1 MGLSQIK
8 NFSSYLVAP
17 ILTLII
23 FSIIFQIWEID
34 FTQPIFGRYR
44 YDTLLHAFLVKNV
57 IDSGWFFSND
67 LVGLPHLTDKFYLY
81 DFPLQGSSFNFLIFK
96 FFSYFSSNPFLVLNL
111 HFLLTFLL
119 ISATS
124 FAVLRHFKISFFS
137 ATLVSILYSFL
148 YYHFH
153 RGTSHALLSNYASIP
168 LVVMVAVWIMSKKIE
183 LIQVNKKN
191 QFCIKPNKFFIFA
204 AIIGIFTA
212 TNDVYYAFFAL
223 IVFCISWFLESLKS
237 GKFFSRNFCST
248 IVLCLVVI
256 VTLLCL
262 YIPSFAYWIANG
274 PNRFV
279 TNRNLSQS
287 ELYAL
292 TIIDLLLPTYDHYI
306 KYFADLKSSFGFMVY
321 ERSRD
326 FGNERDSESLGL
338 LGSAGFLFLI
348 IWVIASSISNG
359 GIFLQKTINRFS
371 IKKDEQFLISDLAN
385 LNLLL
390 VLFSAVGGLIMFIAM
405 PFSLIR
411 SYARVCIIIAFISF
425 VIVAIF
431 FDKILSSKFFGKRI
445 HAAIFLS
452 FISLLA
458 VFDQVGQ
465 SPSALD
471 DPKKFQQ
478 KFISDKNF
486 VEQIEAEMPK
496 NSQIFVMPI
505 STFPE
510 GDDYE
515 NLVGYLHSKSLRWS
529 YPAIAGRES
538 DLWQKKVAKLGF
550 ENFLSEIKKIGFNGV
565 LINRASLAE
574 DLSMKKH
581 NRSEQDPSDIGDW
594 RGVIEFEKKLSK
606 TAKLKITSSDVNLV
620 FYKL

>member
-1 MGLSQIK
+1 MNLK
-8 NFSSYLVAP
+8 KFSSYLVAP

-23 FSIIFQIWEID
+23 FSIVFRIWEID
-34 FTQPIFGRYR
+34 FSQPIFGRYL

-67 LVGLPHLTDKFYLY
+67 FVGLPHLTGKFYLY

-96 FFSYFSSNPFLVLNL
+96 IFSYFSSNPFLILNL

-137 ATLVSILYSFL
+137 ATLVSTLYSFL

-191 QFCIKPNKFFIFA
+191 QFCLKPNKFFIFA

-223 IVFCISWFLESLKS
+223 MVFCISWFLESLKN
-237 GKFFSRNFCST
+237 GKFFSRSFFST
-248 IVLCLVVI
+248 MMLCLVI
-256 VTLLCL
+256 ITTLLCL
-262 YIPSFAYWIANG
+262 YAPSFAYWITDG
-274 PNRFV
+274 PNGLV
-279 TNRNLSQS
+279 ANRSVAES
-287 ELYAL
+287 EVFSLR
-292 TIIDLLLPTYDHYI
+292 IVDLLLPTYDHYI
-306 KYFADLKSSFGFMVY
+306 KYFADLKSSFGFMAY

-326 FGNERDSESLGL
+326 FGNERDGESLGL

-348 IWVIASSISNG
+348 IWVIASSISG
-359 GIFLQKTINRFS
+359 GGGFLQKTINRFS

-390 VLFSAVGGLIMFIAM
+390 VLFSTVGGLIMFVVM

-411 SYARVCIIIAFISF
+411 SYARMCIIIAFISF

-431 FDKILSSKFFGKRI
+431 FDKILKSKFFGKQV

-452 FISLLA
+452 LLSFLA
-458 VFDQVGQ
+458 VFDQVGK
-465 SPSALD
+465 SPSTLS
-471 DPKKFQQ
+471 DPKKLQQ

-486 VEQIEAEMPK
+486 VEQVEAKMPK

-505 STFPE
+505 SSFPE
-510 GDDYE
+510 EDDYE
-515 NLVGYLHSKSLRWS
+515 NLVGYLHSKNLRWS
-529 YPAIAGRES
+529 YPAMAGRES
-538 DLWQKKVAKLGF
+538 DLWQKKVAKLDF
-550 ENFLSEIKKIGFNGV
+550 ENFLSEIKKVGFNGV
-565 LINRASLAE
+565 LINRAYLAE
-574 DLSMKKH
+574 ILSIKKH
-581 NRSEQDPSDIGDW
+581 NRLKPDPSDIGDW

-606 TAKLKITSSDVNLV
+606 IAKLKITSSDVNLV
-620 FYKL
+620 FYEI